1 MFFLNYLGLGMFSLE
16 VPDDDVEED
25 KSRLSPDKSGSL
37 CLLHTDVSIGSDL
50 IRVLLNLSLIASL
63 ETVGVGA
70 VRVVLVG
77 GDIGILGALLGIH
90 NVLSRKVSRT
100 LLLAE
105 ETHREAT
112 REVKCFCPFRLAR
125 IAPAERSVFAP

>member
-1 MFFLNYLGLGMFSLE
+1 MQLDSPC
-16 VPDDDVEED
+16 VKED
-25 KSRLSPDKSGSL
+25 ESRLSPNKSSSL

-77 GDIGILGALLGIH
+77 GDIGILVALLGIH
-90 NVLSRKVSRT
+90 ISLYRNVSSRT

-105 ETHREAT
+105 ETHLEVAT
-112 REVKCFCPFRLAR
+112 ATVK
-125 IAPAERSVFAP
+125 